1 MPPVNRNQPKRA
13 KSSESQYSLMEFT
26 QSACSRTTLG
36 TLTTIRLPGSRTFR
50 TRQAPSAPTSVQVE
64 FTPGDNAFEWGQ
76 PAPAPGMI
84 VTLEPDAFF
93 EDGTEVARR
102 TTVAV
107 GDLAVIFAETAK
119 AVERLKA
126 IFG

>member
-1 MPPVNRNQPKRA
+1 VFGR
-13 KSSESQYSLMEFT
+13 
-26 QSACSRTTLG
+26 
-36 TLTTIRLPGSRTFR
+36 
-50 TRQAPSAPTSVQVE
+50 VE

-76 PAPAPGMI
+76 PAPAPGML
-84 VTLEPDAFF
+84 VTLEPGAFF
-93 EDGTEVARR
+93 EAAQKSRAC

-119 AVERLKA
+119 AVERFKA